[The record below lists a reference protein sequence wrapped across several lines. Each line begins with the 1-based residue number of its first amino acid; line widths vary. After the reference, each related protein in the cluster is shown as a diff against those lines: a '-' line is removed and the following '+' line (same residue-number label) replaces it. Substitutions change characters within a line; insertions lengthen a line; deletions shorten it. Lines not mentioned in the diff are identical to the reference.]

1 MPDTRFF
8 DVKGPFS
15 LGELAEFPDIE
26 LAQDADPEL
35 KIQDVKPLDLAGEG
49 DLTFLSNPK
58 YADAFLETKATACIA
73 TTKAL
78 DLKPEGM
85 SLLLAKD
92 PYKAFARVAS
102 LFYPANVGDG
112 VIAKTAEIS
121 ETAQL
126 GDNVS
131 VGSYTVIEEG
141 VEIGENSIIG
151 SHCVLKKGI
160 KLGSGCRLGESVT
173 LSHCYI
179 GDNVSIYNGARIGQD
194 GFGFAPD
201 AAGNIKIPQLGRV
214 IIGSNV
220 EIGANTTIDRGAGP
234 DTQIGDN
241 TWIDNLVQIGHNV
254 VIGKGCIIV
263 SQTGISGSTVLEDYV
278 VLGGQVGLAGHLKL
292 GTGSQV
298 TAKSGVMTDIPPGEI
313 YGGIPAQPRRQW
325 FQETAILRRLV
336 KSKGKKS

>member
-1 MPDTRFF
+1 MPDSRFF
-8 DVKGPFS
+8 DLKGPFS
-15 LGELAEFPDIE
+15 LHELAELPDIE
-26 LAQDADPEL
+26 LAQDADPDL
-35 KIQDVKPLDLAGEG
+35 QILDVKPLDLAGEG

-58 YADAFLETKATACIA
+58 YADAFLQTKATACIA
-73 TTKAL
+73 TKKAL

-85 SLLLAKD
+85 ALLLAKD
-92 PYKAFARVAS
+92 PYKAFARVAN
-102 LFYPANVGDG
+102 LFYPPAFGNGIIEKNSA
-112 VIAKTAEIS
+112 IAESAR
-121 ETAQL
+121 L
-126 GDNVS
+126 GKNVS
-131 VGSYTVIEEG
+131 VGPFSVIEED
-141 VEIGENSIIG
+141 VEIGDNSIIG

-173 LSHCYI
+173 LSYCYI

-234 DTQIGDN
+234 DTMIGDN

-263 SQTGISGSTVLEDYV
+263 SQTGISGSTELEDYV
-278 VLGGQVGLAGHLKL
+278 VIGGQVGLAGHLKL

-298 TAKSGVMTDIPPGEI
+298 TAKSGVMTDIPAGEI
-313 YGGIPAQPRRQW
+313 YAGYPAQPRRQF
-325 FQETAILRRLV
+325 FQETAILRKLV
-336 KSKGKKS
+336 KSKGKIS